1 MITDYSNSY
10 KIAKVLYI
18 DEQLANLPNAH
29 RVRGRRSVRI
39 YNSDH
44 KILHTYNLDKPGN
57 HIYGEIADKR
67 AHLKRIRKRL
77 LSDLNISPS
86 EFHIELSAG
95 YRLRKEDWEKMRS
108 QSNSKE
114 IKTDLWFNG
123 IQMRSRFEVNTAIL
137 LSGLDLEFKYEPELI
152 VNGRT
157 IHPDFVVY
165 LPEFEVCFIIEC
177 MGKAGDPQY
186 GYDASERI
194 KILTEGGFIPFRDY
208 LVLGGSDSYIPTKEW
223 VTNAIV
229 SIVNLIAGECVLPKS
244 QEIRR
249 QPEDLLLNEIPQDLL
264 DLINKD
270 WEF

>member
-1 MITDYSNSY
+1 M
-10 KIAKVLYI
+10 
-18 DEQLANLPNAH
+18 
-29 RVRGRRSVRI
+29 GRRSVRI
-39 YNSDH
+39 YSSDH

-67 AHLKRIRKRL
+67 SHLKRIRERL

-108 QSNSKE
+108 QSNTKE

-123 IQMRSRFEVNTAIL
+123 IHMRSRFEVNTAIL
-137 LSGLDLEFKYEPELI
+137 LSGLDLEFKYEPELT

-177 MGKAGDPQY
+177 KCD
-186 GYDASERI
+186 R
-194 KILTEGGFIPFRDY
+194 F
-208 LVLGGSDSYIPTKEW
+208 
-223 VTNAIV
+223 N
-229 SIVNLIAGECVLPKS
+229 
-244 QEIRR
+244 R
-249 QPEDLLLNEIPQDLL
+249 QPDRRRMRIT
-264 DLINKD
+264 
-270 WEF
+270 